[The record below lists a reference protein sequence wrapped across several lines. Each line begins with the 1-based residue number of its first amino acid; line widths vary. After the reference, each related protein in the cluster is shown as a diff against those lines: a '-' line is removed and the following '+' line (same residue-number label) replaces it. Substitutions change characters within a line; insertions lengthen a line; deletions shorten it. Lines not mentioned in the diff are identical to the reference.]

1 MAPITG
7 NDIEINTKSASNN
20 GAVNFSGSTST
31 VNTSV
36 DNAAKTLTIL
46 SGSGK
51 VTFDGVIGGTANK
64 HLGGL
69 SVNSSSTDSGDIEIL
84 AIGTTTDP
92 GVDGGGNVALGTSN
106 TNLVTFDGVIYN
118 VGTAGGITVAATS
131 GTGGNSSENISFT
144 GADTT
149 VKTANGAIQFNTA
162 VIDTT
167 NALTINSVGGAISI
181 NSVMGS
187 GTAKALTVN
196 ANSGDTT
203 ADATETI
210 TIGAIGNANEI
221 GAVALT
227 AADGVTLSG
236 DITLANAAGADLT
249 VTGAAKI
256 SGTVVIDVD
265 NSGDGHEDG
274 TVSFSTTIDGVAG
287 DPADNLTINFGDAA
301 NNGTISLGGTIGTV
315 PLASLNIN
323 ASAGSGIM
331 TIPAILATGNNAGVT
346 GAVNIGN
353 ATSGDI
359 TFSGTGAN
367 AYNIGGALTVKSDG
381 GADAFQFT
389 GTNTVLTATG
399 GIAFVSADGAD
410 GIEIA
415 DNKELTLKSTDTNIS
430 LTTVAGVDGNTGE
443 DLTIEIVQ
451 SSGGGEVTIAAVGT
465 DMNDVVITAPTIN
478 LQGDI
483 TTSLDPGT
491 DAGDTSDDDAASIDL
506 NGAVVI
512 DGATRTLTSGN
523 GTIDFSSTVNSKA
536 TEGRGLTIVSG
547 TGAVAFNGAIG
558 TATTGGAGTLGALTV
573 NSGTDTGTITFA
585 TAADVGTATA
595 AGASSIIVGGTGTTT
610 LAINGAEY
618 FTTGNQEYE
627 AASTGSITMG
637 GTNPD
642 FHASADGSHI
652 KFIGSGGGDIVLAD
666 TASLTVQTNNG
677 LIDIAPQIKG
687 TADGDNTNVTL
698 SSSGADG
705 TGTIV
710 LDNTGGAVIGTDIGN
725 VALTGGTITV
735 SHNIETDA
743 GGIDIDGA
751 FVLNKSAGT
760 ITVTSGTTGGGNID
774 FDSTIRATTAAGN
787 AESLTIINGSGT
799 VGIGGI
805 IGGGTK
811 PLKALNIAAS
821 AATDTGA
828 VTIKQ
833 IGADASTAGAT
844 TVTIGHTGNDLG
856 SITFSGSVYT
866 SSDDQTYIA
875 DGYSMT
881 AADPVFTAAAK
892 DITFTD
898 AGSGSLVLADIADLT
913 LSSAGAGNIDV
924 QVAIAG
930 TADGDSSGDDAT
942 DVTINAGDGTVSI
955 EGIGTDINLSL
966 IHI

>member
-1 MAPITG
+1 MTAADPVFTAAAKDITFTDAGSGSLVLADIADLTLSSAGAGNIDVLVAIAGTAGDGDDATDVTINAGDGTVSIEGIGTDINDVSLTSTASITLKGDITTAVDSDETGATSGAVTFTGPVLLAPITG

-20 GAVNFSGSTST
+20 GAVNFSGTTST
-31 VNTSV
+31 INTSV

-131 GTGGNSSENISFT
+131 GTGGNSSQNISFT

-149 VKTANGAIQFNTA
+149 VKTANGDIQFNNA

-167 NALTINSVGGAISI
+167 NDITINSVGGAISI

-196 ANSGDTT
+196 ANSGDTS
-203 ADATETI
+203 ADNSETI
-210 TIGAIGNANEI
+210 TIGAIGNANQI

-227 AADGVTLSG
+227 AADGVTLTG

-256 SGTVVIDVD
+256 SGTVTIDVD
-265 NSGDGHEDG
+265 NSGEAHEDG

-323 ASAGSGIM
+323 ASAGTGIM
-331 TIPAILATGNNAGVT
+331 TIPAILAAGNNAGVT

-547 TGAVAFNGAIG
+547 RGAEGFNGAIG

-573 NSGTDTGTITFA
+573 NSGT
-585 TAADVGTATA
+585 
-595 AGASSIIVGGTGTTT
+595 
-610 LAINGAEY
+610 
-618 FTTGNQEYE
+618 
-627 AASTGSITMG
+627 
-637 GTNPD
+637 
-642 FHASADGSHI
+642 
-652 KFIGSGGGDIVLAD
+652 
-666 TASLTVQTNNG
+666 
-677 LIDIAPQIKG
+677 
-687 TADGDNTNVTL
+687 
-698 SSSGADG
+698 
-705 TGTIV
+705 
-710 LDNTGGAVIGTDIGN
+710 
-725 VALTGGTITV
+725 V
-735 SHNIETDA
+735 SYTHLRAHET
-743 GGIDIDGA
+743 
-751 FVLNKSAGT
+751 
-760 ITVTSGTTGGGNID
+760 
-774 FDSTIRATTAAGN
+774 
-787 AESLTIINGSGT
+787 
-799 VGIGGI
+799 
-805 IGGGTK
+805 
-811 PLKALNIAAS
+811 
-821 AATDTGA
+821 
-828 VTIKQ
+828 
-833 IGADASTAGAT
+833 
-844 TVTIGHTGNDLG
+844 
-856 SITFSGSVYT
+856 
-866 SSDDQTYIA
+866 
-875 DGYSMT
+875 
-881 AADPVFTAAAK
+881 
-892 DITFTD
+892 
-898 AGSGSLVLADIADLT
+898 
-913 LSSAGAGNIDV
+913 
-924 QVAIAG
+924 
-930 TADGDSSGDDAT
+930 
-942 DVTINAGDGTVSI
+942 
-955 EGIGTDINLSL
+955 
-966 IHI
+966 